1 MVASKFN
8 KVPGFIY
15 TKVKKQ
21 EKEKHWSPDP
31 SIVELYMKFNEIG
44 NREFKECLKYNPSEV
59 KAAIDILEKQIGNNV
74 NR

>member
-1 MVASKFN
+1 
-8 KVPGFIY
+8 
-15 TKVKKQ
+15 
-21 EKEKHWSPDP
+21 
-31 SIVELYMKFNEIG
+31 MKFNEIG